1 MGEMINYAANG
12 HDGTGYLSKP
22 KSNANGKAVI
32 VIQEWNGLND
42 HIKDIADR
50 FAQQGY
56 LALAPDHY
64 HGVIAEEPDEAGKM
78 FMALNIAEAEKRVK
92 GWSKF
97 II

>member
-50 FAQQGY
+50 FPNCKVKVIKEIDDP
-56 LALAPDHY
+56 LAENKPK
-64 HGVIAEEPDEAGKM
+64 PRKK
-78 FMALNIAEAEKRVK
+78 EKYV
-92 GWSKF
+92 
-97 II
+97 